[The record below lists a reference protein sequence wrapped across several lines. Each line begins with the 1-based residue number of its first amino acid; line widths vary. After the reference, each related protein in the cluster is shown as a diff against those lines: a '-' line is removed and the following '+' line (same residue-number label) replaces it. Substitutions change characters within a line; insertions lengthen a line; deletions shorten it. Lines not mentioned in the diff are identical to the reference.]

1 MTILTK
7 DTATGVAIEDSKADW
22 LLVFEAALRVGEF
35 SSFDELLLRALD
47 AWLEQ
52 LPVDLRWKIAIELY
66 SNDRISTGR
75 AAEIAGLN
83 YVIFM
88 EMLREHG
95 IPFMAA
101 KMTDDAEREREEA
114 LLDELLSI

>member
-1 MTILTK
+1 MTILMADAQTK
-7 DTATGVAIEDSKADW
+7 DSKADW

-35 SSFDELLLRALD
+35 TSFDELLLYALE

-52 LPVDLRWKIAIELY
+52 LSLDLRWKIAIELY

-83 YVIFM
+83 YIIFM
-88 EMLREHG
+88 EKLREHN

-101 KMTDDAEREREEA
+101 EMTDDTEREREEA

>member
-1 MTILTK
+1 MTILTT
-7 DTATGVAIEDSKADW
+7 DVQTEDSKADW

-35 SSFDELLLRALD
+35 ASFDELLLRALD

-52 LPVDLRWKIAIELY
+52 LPADLRWKIAIELY

-83 YVIFM
+83 YVIFI
-88 EMLREHG
+88 EKLREHG
-95 IPFMAA
+95 IP
-101 KMTDDAEREREEA
+101 
-114 LLDELLSI
+114 

>member
-1 MTILTK
+1 MTLLTA
-7 DTATGVAIEDSKADW
+7 DATTEDRKADW
-22 LLVFEAALRVGEF
+22 LLVFEAALRVGDF

-52 LPVDLRWKIAIELY
+52 LPADLRWKIAIELY

-83 YVIFM
+83 YIIFM
-88 EMLREHG
+88 ERLRKHG

-101 KMTDDAEREREEA
+101 QMTDDAEREREEA

>member
-1 MTILTK
+1 MTILTA
-7 DTATGVAIEDSKADW
+7 DAPPEDSKADW

-35 SSFDELLLRALD
+35 TSFDELLLRALD

-52 LPVDLRWKIAIELY
+52 LPADLRWEIAIELY

-75 AAEIAGLN
+75 AAEISGLN
-83 YVIFM
+83 YVIFT
-88 EMLREHG
+88 EKLREHG

-101 KMTDDAEREREEA
+101 EMTNDAEREREEA